1 MKLTT
6 TGRHFQPFLDLNIGE
21 LRFDK
26 NENSFLP
33 VCVFSRHQVRAR
45 QIHSARKAISCTPR
59 NKQMCKYKHDCEICN
74 DLKFVSKHHTWHDDG
89 GQIDGSPSSGYGG
102 CGPRGTVVWSC
113 DPLFLWFDYDWCRN
127 RGLPNIYKLFPL
139 ISPGS
144 GTGTFPP
151 LWLAGASSPNTFRK
165 HTEAA
170 AATGA
175 DR

>member
-33 VCVFSRHQVRAR
+33 VCVFSRQHRAAIFFGQIWHMTYCMSLWQVRAR
-45 QIHSARKAISCTPR
+45 QIHSARKAISCTLR

-113 DPLFLWFDYDWCRN
+113 DPL
-127 RGLPNIYKLFPL
+127 
-139 ISPGS
+139 
-144 GTGTFPP
+144 PP
-151 LWLAGASSPNTFRK
+151 LVWLWLMSQLRTA
-165 HTEAA
+165 
-170 AATGA
+170 
-175 DR
+175 